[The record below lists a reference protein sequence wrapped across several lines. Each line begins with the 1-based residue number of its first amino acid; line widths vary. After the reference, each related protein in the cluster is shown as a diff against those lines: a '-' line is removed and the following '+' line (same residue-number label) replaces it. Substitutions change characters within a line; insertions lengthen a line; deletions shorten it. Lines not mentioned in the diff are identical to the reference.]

1 MDLNWLQGFAMV
13 RETRHVSLPAGDSE
27 LRLEGVAGGIVPQSA
42 LVEGLGDVVEKNRD
56 SKLLSPGTLL
66 DASLGKRVHLRR
78 TSVATGA
85 VREQDA
91 VVLASG
97 EGVVLQ
103 TPDGIEALRCTG
115 LNETALPEAVPPT
128 LSAKPTLSVRLRA
141 ARAVEGTITLPI

>member
-1 MDLNWLQGFAMV
+1 MV

-42 LVEGLGDVVEKNRD
+42 LVEGLGDVVEKNRN
-56 SKLLSPGTLL
+56 SKLLSPGLLL

-78 TSVATGA
+78 TSMATGA

-103 TPDGIEALRCTG
+103 TPDGSRRCVARGSTK
-115 LNETALPEAVPPT
+115 PRFRKRFPRHCPPNRRC
-128 LSAKPTLSVRLRA
+128 PSVC
-141 ARAVEGTITLPI
+141 ARPAPSKGRSPLPI